1 MVWENRIPISSKK
14 KAGGKIAL
22 FTNIS
27 PTTNRGSMMKKEADV
42 KKRVKEILKDLGA
55 WYYMPVP
62 TGYGVQGIPD
72 FIVCYRGLFIAIET
86 KFGGNKPSKWQE
98 IRLREID
105 EHGGLALVIDE
116 KNVEGLAEILETD
129 RDTRLVPK

>member
-1 MVWENRIPISSKK
+1 
-14 KAGGKIAL
+14 
-22 FTNIS
+22 
-27 PTTNRGSMMKKEADV
+27 MMKKEADV
-42 KKRVKEILKDLGA
+42 KKRVKEILTELGA

-72 FIVCYRGLFIAIET
+72 FIVCYEGLFIAIET
-86 KFGGNKPSKWQE
+86 KFGGNKCSKWQE

-116 KNVEGLAEILETD
+116 TDVERLERQMLEWSGED
-129 RDTRLVPK
+129 NR